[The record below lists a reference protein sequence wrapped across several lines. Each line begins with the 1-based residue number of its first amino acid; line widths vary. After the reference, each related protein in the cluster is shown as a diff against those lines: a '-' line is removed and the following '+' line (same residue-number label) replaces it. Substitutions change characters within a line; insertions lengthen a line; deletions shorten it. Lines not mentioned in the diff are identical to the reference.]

1 MIRLKK
7 IRRKKSIFLKENINF
22 VTIEVIFPLMYSS
35 DGFPTLAIF
44 TNKNN
49 TFAGKPNIHEKG
61 HQTHKVGS
69 HTIVFFML

>member
-1 MIRLKK
+1 
-7 IRRKKSIFLKENINF
+7 
-22 VTIEVIFPLMYSS
+22 MYSS
-35 DGFPTLAIF
+35 DGFPTIAIF